1 VKRLEGS
8 KAVLTAAGMVVL
20 LSGCNMVASLIPPI
34 PANNPLG
41 LNRQSITLTVGPS
54 GLTPQSQGTPISG
67 SLSFTFQD
75 MPSVIDLPIAPN
87 QLNAC
92 YDFTV
97 QGPVPQ
103 GAPESLT
110 LTDVRLDLTISDE
123 GHNPVQ
129 ATITAGSVTLTATN
143 GQYTGEGKNLCGTF
157 SNAGEL
163 IAIRKDAPEPNRL
176 TGTFQMVMDVGSGT
190 MPQGATLTITFKNGK
205 GTIKF

>member
-1 VKRLEGS
+1 MKRVKASR
-8 KAVLTAAGMVVL
+8 AVWTAAGMALL
-20 LSGCNMVASLIPPI
+20 LSGCNLIASLIPPI
-34 PANNPLG
+34 PVDNPLG
-41 LNRQSITLTVGPS
+41 LNGQSVTLTVGSS
-54 GLTPQSQGTPISG
+54 GLTPQAQGTPISG
-67 SLSFTFQD
+67 DLDFTFGD
-75 MPSVIDLPIAPN
+75 VLSGVNLPLTPS

-110 LTDVRLDLTISDE
+110 LTDVRLDLTLSDE

-129 ATITAGSVTLTATN
+129 ATITAGSVTLTAAN
-143 GQYTGEGKNLCGTF
+143 GQYTGEGKDLCGTF

-163 IAIRKDAPEPNRL
+163 IAILKDAPEPNRL
-176 TGTFQMVMDVGSGT
+176 TGTFQMVADGT
-190 MPQGATLTITFKNGK
+190 LPQGTTLTVTFENGK